1 MIPKLPDEFLDSV
14 MSREDSEEEKW
25 NKNCIFQTTL
35 QIIKYIKNLDK
46 SLLTMNANKQI
57 KLL

>member
-14 MSREDSEEEKW
+14 VSREDSEEEKW

-35 QIIKYIKNLDK
+35 QIIKDIKNLDK
-46 SLLTMNANKQI
+46 SLLTMNAKEKI

>member
-14 MSREDSEEEKW
+14 VSREDSEEEKW
-25 NKNCIFQTTL
+25 NKNCIFQTLL
-35 QIIKYIKNLDK
+35 QILKDINHLDK
-46 SLLTMNANKQI
+46 SLLTINANEQI